1 MSSGKEGGDFPHPLS
16 VTCGLFTV
24 CLLVYPVFLLGLIGS
39 FFLSS
44 STALARPAARIPA
57 TRLAMLSSDPVFGNL
72 PSETGAAETAGV

>member
-39 FFLSS
+39 FFLIIQH
-44 STALARPAARIPA
+44 STGKACH
-57 TRLAMLSSDPVFGNL
+57 
-72 PSETGAAETAGV
+72 